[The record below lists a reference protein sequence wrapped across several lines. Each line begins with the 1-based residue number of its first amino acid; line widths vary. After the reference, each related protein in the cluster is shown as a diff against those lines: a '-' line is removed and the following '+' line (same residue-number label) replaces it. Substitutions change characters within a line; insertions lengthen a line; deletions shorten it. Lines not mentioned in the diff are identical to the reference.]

1 MDGKTFLVLAIQ
13 DESGSV
19 AIRTVELD
27 DLVLRGV
34 AVQHR
39 EVFENIALCIHYSEQ
54 LLSFMKV
61 Y

>member
-39 EVFENIALCIHYSEQ
+39 EVFENIGP
-54 LLSFMKV
+54 V
-61 Y
+61 YTL